1 MKSLVVKR
9 GITINGYE
17 TSITLEDAFWISLK
31 EIAHSRRATL
41 SKLLAEI
48 DETRQGNLSS
58 AIRVFVL
65 EQVRRNAAK
74 LVEDRVSGRAA
85 R

>member
-1 MKSLVVKR
+1 MKSSVVKR
-9 GITINGYE
+9 AITINGYE
-17 TSITLEDAFWISLK
+17 TSISLEDAFWNDLK
-31 EIAHSRRATL
+31 EIAHCRRTAL

-65 EQVRRNAAK
+65 EQARNRNTGK
-74 LVEDRVSGRAA
+74 TA
-85 R
+85 RESYF